1 MTDKH
6 LAIMWFRQDLRTQDN
21 PALVEAAKCDSVL
34 PIYILDDEN
43 AGEHKMG
50 GASRLWL
57 HHSLKALS
65 KELDNRLQVFEGN
78 PLDRLN
84 DIIKKTGAKSVF
96 WNRCYE
102 PWRIKRD
109 QTIKKVLKENDI
121 EVHSSNGSLLYEPWE
136 VKKSDGSPYRV
147 FTAFYKKGCLA
158 LMAPRK
164 PKNRPSQLTLH
175 QETVSKLSIEDLNLT
190 PSIPWDKPINDAW
203 EVGEHAAKKR
213 LKAFLKSDIDQYK
226 KGRDFPALNA
236 VSRLS
241 PHIHFGEISPN
252 QIWHAVKALKQTENT
267 EHFCQELGWREFS
280 YHLLYHNPEL
290 PKKNLQEKFNS
301 FPWLK
306 SKKNLEAWQKG
317 QTGIPIVDA
326 GMRELWLTG
335 YMHNR
340 VRMIVGSFLVK
351 NLGLH
356 WHHGE
361 AWFWDCLVDADLANN
376 SASWQWV
383 AGTGAD
389 AAPYF
394 RIFNPVTQGEKFD
407 ADGEYTRKFVPELRD
422 LPNKYLFKP
431 WEAPLDVLKKA
442 NIRLGETYPQPLVDL
457 KESRERALV
466 AFKGLKS

>member
-57 HHSLKALS
+57 HHSLTALS
-65 KELDNRLQVFEGN
+65 KELDSRLQVFEGN
-78 PLDRLN
+78 PLDILEN
-84 DIIKKTGAKSVF
+84 ILKKTGAKSVF

-109 QTIKKVLKENDI
+109 QAIKKALKENDI

-136 VKKSDGSPYRV
+136 VKKSDGTPYRV
-147 FTAFYKKGCLA
+147 FTAFYKRGCHA

-175 QETVSKLSIEDLNLT
+175 TEKVSKLSIEDLNLT
-190 PSIPWDKPINDAW
+190 PSMPWDKSINDAW
-203 EVGEHAAKKR
+203 EVGEHEAKKR
-213 LKAFLKSDIDQYK
+213 LKAFLKSDVDQYK

-252 QIWHAVKALKQTENT
+252 QIWHAVQALKQTENT

-361 AWFWDCLVDADLANN
+361 AWFWDCLVDADLASN

-407 ADGEYTRKFVPELRD
+407 AEGEYTRKFVPELRD

-442 NIRLGETYPQPLVDL
+442 NIRLGETYPQPIVDL
-457 KESRERALV
+457 KESRQRALA
-466 AFKGLKS
+466 AFKTLKS